1 MKARVS
7 QLYKTEAEWA
17 KLPDFTPLRGE
28 FIVFAPDERHSYARM
43 KIGDG
48 ISLLVDLPFFGIT
61 ELEDPRRANTV
72 IDGGEISKISDHNK

>member
-17 KLPDFTPLRGE
+17 RLPKFVPLRGE
-28 FIVFAPDERHSYARM
+28 FIVFAPDDNYSYPRM

-48 ISLLVDLPFFGIT
+48 NTLLANLPFFGIT
-61 ELEDPRRANTV
+61 ELEDPRRGNQA
-72 IDGGEISKISDHNK
+72 IDAGRIADTKK

>member
-17 KLPDFTPLRGE
+17 SMPNFVPLRGE
-28 FIVFAPDERHSYARM
+28 FIVFAPDEHHSYARM

-48 ISLLVDLPFFGIT
+48 NTLLVNLPFFGIT
-61 ELEDPRRANTV
+61 ELEDPRRGNHA
-72 IDGGEISKISDHNK
+72 IDAGRISDSK